1 MTAWEIVGLV
11 ILLLA
16 AGLIAPGILLFDW
29 FLVLTGRKTISERQ
43 WIALRVWRK
52 GEGPFPW
59 LVVVLPVGM
68 LFGPVGLLIHFL
80 T

>member
-11 ILLLA
+11 LLLA
-16 AGLIAPGILLFDW
+16 ATAITVLILLSD
-29 FLVLTGRKTISERQ
+29 LCLAVTGRKTISEDQ
-43 WIALRVWRK
+43 WVKLRLWRAGK
-52 GEGPFPW
+52 GPFPW

-68 LFGPVGLLIHFL
+68 SVGPIGLLIHFL

>member
-11 ILLLA
+11 LLLA
-16 AGLIAPGILLFDW
+16 ATAITVLILLSD
-29 FLVLTGRKTISERQ
+29 LCLAVTGRKTISEDQ
-43 WIALRVWRK
+43 WVKLRAWRAGK
-52 GEGPFPW
+52 GPFPW

-68 LFGPVGLLIHFL
+68 LVGPIGLLIHFL

>member
-11 ILLLA
+11 LLLA
-16 AGLIAPGILLFDW
+16 ATAITVLILLSD
-29 FLVLTGRKTISERQ
+29 LCLAVTGRKTISEDQ
-43 WIALRVWRK
+43 WVKLRAWRK